1 MRWAEVTVTARK
13 REERAQDVPDSL
25 VVLDSTKL
33 ESMRVTQA
41 GDVGKL
47 FPNIG
52 LKQDLSVTSTF
63 ISIRGITA
71 TRNTDPAVSSDH
83 RRRADQQCEC
93 PAAGAHGR
101 GSH

>member
-1 MRWAEVTVTARK
+1 
-13 REERAQDVPDSL
+13 
-25 VVLDSTKL
+25 
-33 ESMRVTQA
+33 MRVTQA

-71 TRNTDPAVSSDH
+71 TRNTDPAVSLIIDGVQ
-83 RRRADQQCEC
+83 DQQCEC
-93 PAAGAHGR
+93 PAARARGR